1 MAGLLDA
8 LNSEQGLLGLM
19 LMQAGAAKPVR
30 TGVGEGLLG
39 ALQGVQQHR
48 AAQEDRDMRRQQ
60 FGLQQQQ
67 VQAQLDAQRR
77 QQALEQQRR
86 GYLGSLDASQG
97 VAQPP
102 SLPQA
107 LANGL
112 SLQEFQALAPSKPPT
127 ITLKPG
133 EQVFSPDGKPLFGL
147 PAAPKEAAPSDLARL
162 LSEMQALPPGSPARA
177 LYEQQL
183 RKITTHAPPQ
193 TSISL
198 GSPVPVM
205 LPDGTH
211 GLAQPANRPG
221 EPPQLLRDP
230 ATGLPLRA
238 ASTEKLKQVPSNIN
252 TAISE
257 NRAALAKIDQAIA
270 AVERNPG
277 ALGAKN
283 YLPDPLIQR
292 VDTAGV
298 EPRAL
303 IADIGSLKIHDRS
316 GAAVTAA
323 EFPRLRPFIPAAT
336 DDPRVAAA
344 KLRQL
349 RAEYQ
354 ALLEDARLTYSTENG
369 YRPPPVF
376 TAPTRENAARGAPG
390 GLPPMDAIEA
400 ELRRRAGGG

>member
-8 LNSEQGLLGLM
+8 LNSDQGLLGLM

-30 TGVGEGLLG
+30 TGFGEGLLG

-48 AAQEDRDMRRQQ
+48 AAEQERAMRQRQMD
-60 FGLQQQQ
+60 LQQQQ
-67 VQAQLDAQRR
+67 MQQQLDAQRR
-77 QQALEQQRR
+77 AQQLEQQRR

-112 SLQEFQALAPSKPPT
+112 TLQEYQALAPAKPQT
-127 ITLKPG
+127 VTLKPG

-147 PAAPKEAAPSDLARL
+147 PAAPKEQAPSDLARL
-162 LSEMQALPPGSPARA
+162 LGEMQALPPGSPARA
-177 LYEQQL
+177 LYEQQI

-193 TSISL
+193 TTISL

-205 LPDGTH
+205 LPDGSA
-211 GLAQPANRPG
+211 GLVQPTNRPG

-230 ATGLPLRA
+230 STGAPLRA
-238 ASTEKLKQVPSNIN
+238 ASTEKLKPVPANIN

-257 NRAALAKIDQAIA
+257 NRAALGKIDAAIGAIA
-270 AVERNPG
+270 ANPG

-283 YLPDPLIQR
+283 YIPDPLIQR
-292 VDTAGV
+292 ADPAGV
-298 EPRAL
+298 DARAL
-303 IADIGSLKIHDRS
+303 VADISSLKIHDRS
-316 GAAVTAA
+316 GAAVTAS

-336 DDPRVAAA
+336 DTPGVAAA

-354 ALLEDARLTYSTENG
+354 AMLEDARITYSRENG

-376 TAPTRENAARGAPG
+376 TAPTRENAAAGMPSG
-390 GLPPMDAIEA
+390 DAIEA
-400 ELRRRAGGG
+400 ELRRRAGGR